1 MIFLVSFGKALTVV
15 HVLAAMVMLGAVT
28 HQVVVARR
36 ALRGALNP
44 RLARIYGLAG
54 LVACAGTTALGALIY
69 PTYRYHVRGQYLD
82 HCAVGMSKLFD
93 VKEDFAVFAL
103 LVATAVWLAARGL
116 ERRSPREHLWIYAGS
131 TYALAGLV
139 WFNSLS
145 GFVITLTRG
154 VP

>member
-1 MIFLVSFGKALTVV
+1 MIFLVSFGRALTVV
-15 HVLAAMVMLGAVT
+15 HVLVAMVMLGAVT
-28 HQVVVARR
+28 HQVVVAWR
-36 ALRGALNP
+36 ALRGRLNP
-44 RLARIYGLAG
+44 RLARIYGVTG
-54 LVACAGTTALGALIY
+54 LSACAVTTALGAAIY

-82 HCAVGMSKLFD
+82 HCAVGISKLFD

-103 LVATAVWLAARGL
+103 LVATVVWLAVRGL
-116 ERRSPREHLWIYAGS
+116 ERRSPREHLWIYAGA

>member
-28 HQVVVARR
+28 HQAVVARR
-36 ALRGALNP
+36 ALRGRLNP
-44 RLARIYGLAG
+44 RLARIYGVTG
-54 LVACAGTTALGALIY
+54 LIACAVTTALGAVIY

-103 LVATAVWLAARGL
+103 LVATASNGRGHCCQRRPDRKVIRNPFRDAR
-116 ERRSPREHLWIYAGS
+116 A
-131 TYALAGLV
+131 
-139 WFNSLS
+139 
-145 GFVITLTRG
+145 
-154 VP
+154 

>member
-1 MIFLVSFGKALTVV
+1 MIFLVSFGRALTVV
-15 HVLAAMVMLGAVT
+15 HVLAAMVMLGAVS
-28 HQVVVARR
+28 HQAVVARR
-36 ALRGALNP
+36 ALRGRLNP
-44 RLARIYGLAG
+44 RLARSYGVTG
-54 LVACAGTTALGALIY
+54 LIACAVTTALGAVIY
-69 PTYRYHVRGQYLD
+69 PSYRYYVRGQYLD

-93 VKEDFAVFAL
+93 LKEDFAVFAL
-103 LVATAVWLAARGL
+103 LVATVVWLAVRGL
-116 ERRSPREHLWIYAGS
+116 ERESAREHLWIYAGS